1 MKQLLANPKKCTLI
15 SVISLIIVSFSFLF
29 SLLSVFGI
37 YYIPT
42 FSGWFP
48 LLITFIVIFVIA
60 FIIALV
66 INIMA
71 FRNNNIVVIKNE
83 IIDNNANKIK
93 KETEDLKIQ
102 VNE

>member
-1 MKQLLANPKKCTLI
+1 MKKLLSNPKHCTLI
-15 SVISLIIVSFSFLF
+15 SVISLIIVSFSFVL
-29 SLLSVFGI
+29 SLVSVFGI

-42 FSGWFP
+42 FSGWFG

-60 FIIALV
+60 FIIALA

-71 FRNNNIVVIKNE
+71 FKNNDIVVIKNSD
-83 IIDNNANKIK
+83 INNNANNIK
-93 KETEDLKIQ
+93 KEKEDLKIQ